1 MKLILIIVLTLMLLN
16 ISTTSAQQNENNET
30 NTQINEIEKKV
41 KVVASFYPFYEI
53 AKEIGGNNSVVSSV
67 IPFGTEPHDWEISPQ
82 QIPEITE
89 ADMIIYNGIG
99 FDAWLGQEEQFR
111 NSLLVDVS
119 KDLELKGNKQEQQQ
133 QQESKNSEHN
143 EETVY
148 DEHNSSYDPH
158 IWLDPILV
166 KNISKTISNALIK
179 LDPNNT
185 DSYKQNTNNF
195 IQKLDA
201 LDSLIKKSLSNCEL
215 KDFIA
220 FHQAFQYF
228 ADRYGLTQHTLH
240 ESLLPES
247 EIIPQQ
253 IIKIIQLAK
262 NLNIDTIYSEEL
274 TDPRLS
280 QTLAS
285 EIPNGKVLLLSPIEG
300 ISQEEQKKSIGYID
314 KMHMNLEN
322 LREGLKCK

>member
-1 MKLILIIVLTLMLLN
+1 MKFILVLVPILILLSILN
-16 ISTTSAQQNENNET
+16 INAQQNEK
-30 NTQINEIEKKV
+30 I

-53 AKEIGGNNSVVSSV
+53 AKEISGNNSIVTSV
-67 IPFGTEPHDWEISPQ
+67 IPFGVEPHDWEISPQ

-89 ADMIIYNGIG
+89 ADMIVYNGIG

-119 KDLELKGNKQEQQQ
+119 KDLKIIDNKQQ
-133 QQESKNSEHN
+133 QQESKNSEQN
-143 EETVY
+143 VKIED
-148 DEHNSSYDPH
+148 DEHKTVYDPH

-179 LDPNNT
+179 LDPINT
-185 DSYKQNTNNF
+185 DSYIQNTNNF

-228 ADRYGLTQHTLH
+228 ADRYGLTQHTVH
-240 ESLLPES
+240 ESLSPES
-247 EIIPQQ
+247 EILPQQ

-274 TDPRLS
+274 ADPRLS
-280 QTLAS
+280 QILAS

-300 ISQEEQKKSIGYID
+300 ISQEEQKKNIGYID
-314 KMHMNLEN
+314 KMQINLEN

>member
-1 MKLILIIVLTLMLLN
+1 MKLIIIVVSILMLLN
-16 ISTTSAQQNENNET
+16 LLNVNAQQNEKI
-30 NTQINEIEKKV
+30 QVI
-41 KVVASFYPFYEI
+41 ASFYPFYEI
-53 AKEIGGNNSVVSSV
+53 AKEIGGNNTAITSV
-67 IPFGTEPHDWEISPQ
+67 IPFSVEPHDYEATPQ
-82 QIPEITE
+82 KILTITK

-99 FDAWLGQEEQFR
+99 FDAWLGQKQQFR

-119 KDLELKGNKQEQQQ
+119 KGLPLIDSKQQQQ
-133 QQESKNSEHN
+133 QQESKDSEQNMENKH
-143 EETVY
+143 
-148 DEHNSSYDPH
+148 DEHKFLYDPH
-158 IWLDPILV
+158 IWLDPIIV

-179 LDPNNT
+179 LDPTNT

-215 KDFIA
+215 KDFIS

-228 ADRYGLTQHTLH
+228 ANRYGLTQHTVH
-240 ESLLPES
+240 ESLSPEG
-247 EIIPQQ
+247 EILPQQ
-253 IIKIIQLAK
+253 ITKLIKLAK
-262 NLNIDTIYSEEL
+262 DLNINTIYSEEL
-274 TDPRLS
+274 ADPRLS

-300 ISQEEQKKSIGYID
+300 VNQEEQKKNIGYID
-314 KMHMNLEN
+314 KMQMNLEN

>member
-1 MKLILIIVLTLMLLN
+1 
-16 ISTTSAQQNENNET
+16 
-30 NTQINEIEKKV
+30 
-41 KVVASFYPFYEI
+41 
-53 AKEIGGNNSVVSSV
+53 
-67 IPFGTEPHDWEISPQ
+67 
-82 QIPEITE
+82 
-89 ADMIIYNGIG
+89 MIIYNGKG
-99 FDAWLGQEEQFR
+99 FDSWLGTNEQFH
-111 NSLLVDVS
+111 NSFLVDVS
-119 KDLELKGNKQEQQQ
+119 KDLPLIKINEKQQQ
-133 QQESKNSEHN
+133 QQESKNSHIENEH
-143 EETVY
+143 Y
-148 DEHNSSYDPH
+148 EHKLVYDPH

-166 KNISKTISNALIK
+166 KNISKTISNGLIK
-179 LDPNNT
+179 LDPTNT

-215 KDFIA
+215 KDFIS

-228 ADRYGLTQHTLH
+228 ANRYGLTQHTVH
-240 ESLLPES
+240 ESLSPEG
-247 EIIPQQ
+247 EILPQQ

-274 TDPRLS
+274 ADPRLS

-300 ISQEEQKKSIGYID
+300 INREEQNKNIGYID
-314 KMHMNLEN
+314 KMQMNLEN